1 MIHRFLMFCLVA
13 LIMAAAVL
21 PQAHA
26 EDTFITIGTGNETGV
41 YFPAGGAICRLVNR
55 GRKEHGIRCA
65 VESTGGSIF
74 NLNAV
79 HQHELDFGIA
89 QSDWHYNA
97 YKGQGLF
104 SEQGP
109 DESLRSVFSL
119 HSEAF
124 TVVVRAD
131 STIHTFDDLKHKT
144 VNVGSAGS
152 GMRATMDEVLK
163 AKGWPESAIPMVDQP
178 STIDQAHELCDKKVD
193 AIVFAAGHPNG
204 SIQDVTSMCAARII
218 PVDGPVINALIKKHP
233 YYAKTIIP
241 GGMYRGN
248 PKDIKTF
255 GVKATLITSADTP
268 DDAVYQVVKA
278 VFDNFDSFK
287 TLHFVFQTL
296 DKKAMVKDGL
306 IAPLHPGAL
315 RYYQEVGLI
324 KK

>member
-1 MIHRFLMFCLVA
+1 MIYRFSLLSVVMLLAIAMVA
-13 LIMAAAVL
+13 PHA
-21 PQAHA
+21 QA

-74 NLNAV
+74 NLSAV
-79 HQHELDFGIA
+79 NQHELDFGIA

-109 DESLRSVFSL
+109 DASLRSVFSL

-131 STIHTFDDLKHKT
+131 SAIRSFDDLKGKI
-144 VNVGSAGS
+144 VNVGSVGS
-152 GMRATMDEVLK
+152 GMRAMMQELLK
-163 AKGWPESAIPMVDQP
+163 AKGWSDASITMVDQV
-178 STIDQAHELCDKKVD
+178 STIDQAHELCGKKVE

-204 SIQDVTSMCAARII
+204 SIQDVTSACASRII
-218 PVDGPVINALIKKHP
+218 PVDGPAIDALIKQHP
-233 YYAKTIIP
+233 YYALAIIP
-241 GGMYRGN
+241 GGMYQGN
-248 PKDIKTF
+248 SKDIKTF
-255 GVKATLITSADTP
+255 GVKATLITSEDTS

-296 DKKAMVKDGL
+296 SKDMMVKDGL

-315 RYYQEVGLI
+315 RYYREVGLV
-324 KK
+324 K

>member
-1 MIHRFLMFCLVA
+1 MKFLLVTWLA
-13 LIMAAAVL
+13 LLMAM
-21 PQAHA
+21 PTAHA
-26 EDTFITIGTGNETGV
+26 EDKFITIGTGNETGV

-79 HQHELDFGIA
+79 NQRELDFGVA

-97 YKGQGLF
+97 YKGLGLF

-109 DESLRSVFSL
+109 DASLRSVFSL

-131 STIHTFDDLKHKT
+131 SGIQSFDDLKGKT
-144 VNVGSAGS
+144 INVGSVGS
-152 GMRATMDEVLK
+152 GMQATLDEVLK
-163 AKGWPESAIPMVDQP
+163 AKRWSQSSVRVVSQP
-178 STIDQAHELCDKKVD
+178 STVDQAHELCGKKVD

-204 SIQDVTSMCAARII
+204 SIQDVTSTCDARII
-218 PVDGPVINALIKKHP
+218 PVDDATIQALIKDHP
-233 YYAKTIIP
+233 YYAKSIIP
-241 GGMYRGN
+241 GGMYQGN
-248 PKDIKTF
+248 PQDIVTF
-255 GVKATLITSADTP
+255 GVKATVVTSANVSE
-268 DDAVYQVVKA
+268 DAVYQVVKA

-296 DKKAMVKDGL
+296 NKENMVKAGL

-315 RYYQEVGLI
+315 RYYQEVGLV
-324 KK
+324 K